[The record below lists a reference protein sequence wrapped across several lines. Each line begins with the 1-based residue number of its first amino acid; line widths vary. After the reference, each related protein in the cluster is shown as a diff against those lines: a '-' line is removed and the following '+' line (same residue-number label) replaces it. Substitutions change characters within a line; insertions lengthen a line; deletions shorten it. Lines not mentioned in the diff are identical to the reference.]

1 MSDKPPPK
9 HRVIEWDPSAH
20 QGHDSSNKSGRNKLL
35 AAVAV
40 VSLLIALVAVGLSWR
55 AVNAP
60 VATDNSVVTQT
71 KVEKEPEYVSRGRAE
86 LAFQSVTET
95 LSGVRSLAANHPSLL
110 QELALIEKAF
120 LLAESDIRKGNYAVA
135 ATSLDQVTVQMDEFT
150 ETVEMQKNANKRY
163 DDLYARLRQAE
174 RVSAFSPES
183 YDQAFNSIGE
193 GRLLLEQG
201 SFRAAWQAF
210 DDATIT
216 LDDFEARK
224 ESFVLDN
231 LRHGQI
237 ALKQGDEAAAI
248 TAFQAALQYDSANE
262 AGLRG
267 LTRAET
273 ITEVHDL
280 LETAKQAETD
290 LDYDLAIE
298 SYDAAF
304 VLDALSAVAQQGASR
319 AKADQKEA
327 KFNASIAAAEAA
339 TEAEEWETVIA
350 SYEEA
355 LEVYPKRDDINDLL
369 DAAHDSHH
377 EAKVFNTLADAYD
390 LERDFEWDRARVA
403 YEELLDL
410 EPEHEEA
417 IEGIIRVGRTVR
429 AKLEYEKLIELAQQ
443 HIQASDFQT
452 GIRTYNQAMQTK
464 PGYLEISPEIANLRV
479 SLEENS
485 KPVSITFLSD
495 ARTWVSISNYRMLG
509 KIKTESV
516 ALPPGDY
523 EVIGRRKKYQDVLLL
538 LKVRP
543 GMTTNQVNVVCN
555 VRADT

>member
-9 HRVIEWDPSAH
+9 HRVIEWDPAAH
-20 QGHDSSNKSGRNKLL
+20 QGLDSANKSGRNKLL
-35 AAVAV
+35 AVIAV
-40 VSLLIALVAVGLSWR
+40 VSLLVALVAVGVSWR
-55 AVNAP
+55 AVNTP
-60 VATDNSVVTQT
+60 VATDNAVVAQA
-71 KVEKEPEYVSRGRAE
+71 KGDKEPEYVSRGRAE
-86 LAFQSVTET
+86 LALQTATET
-95 LSGVRSLAANHPSLL
+95 LSGVRSLAANHPTLM

-120 LLAESDIRKGNYAVA
+120 LLSESDIQKGNYAVA
-135 ATSLDQVTVQMDEFT
+135 ATSLERVKVQMDEFT

-163 DDLYARLRQAE
+163 DRLYTRLRQAE
-174 RVSAFSPES
+174 RVSSFSPEA
-183 YDQAFNSIGE
+183 YNQAFNSIGE

-210 DDATIT
+210 DDATTT
-216 LDDFEARK
+216 LDDFESRK
-224 ESFVLDN
+224 DSFVQDN
-231 LRHGQI
+231 LQQGQI
-237 ALKQGDEAAAI
+237 ALKQGDEAAAVA
-248 TAFQAALQYDSANE
+248 AFQAALKYDSANE

-273 ITEVHDL
+273 IAEVHDFL
-280 LETAKQAETD
+280 VTAKQAETD
-290 LDYDLAIE
+290 QDYDLAIE

-304 VLDALSAVAQQGASR
+304 SLDALSAVAQQGAAR
-319 AKADQKEA
+319 AKADQNEA
-327 KFNASIAAAEAA
+327 KFNSLIAAADAA
-339 TEAEEWETVIA
+339 TAEEEWETVIA

-369 DAAHDSHH
+369 DKAHDSYH

-390 LERDFEWDRARVA
+390 LERDFKWDRSRIA
-403 YEELLDL
+403 YEKLLDL

-452 GIRTYNQAMQTK
+452 AIRTYNQAMQTK
-464 PGYLEISPEIANLRV
+464 PGYLEISPEIANLRL
-479 SLEENS
+479 SLEQNS
-485 KPVSITFLSD
+485 KPINITFLSD
-495 ARTWVSISNYRMLG
+495 SRTWVSISNYRMLG
-509 KIKTESV
+509 KIKDESV

-543 GMTTNQVNVVCN
+543 GMTTNQVSVVCN
-555 VRADT
+555 VRADN